1 MWPLRRRPSRPFAL
15 ASLRAL
21 RWTCAVATAG
31 SPRSRKSGGCPSRSR
46 SAAGAVGSREHK
58 RPRRP
63 MRGRF
68 PRRNTVTNHEQNHG
82 TGRNRWTNRWTNR
95 WKAALN
101 AFEITFDGR
110 LFAGRK

>member
-1 MWPLRRRPSRPFAL
+1 
-15 ASLRAL
+15 
-21 RWTCAVATAG
+21 
-31 SPRSRKSGGCPSRSR
+31 
-46 SAAGAVGSREHK
+46 
-58 RPRRP
+58 

-95 WKAALN
+95 WKAELN